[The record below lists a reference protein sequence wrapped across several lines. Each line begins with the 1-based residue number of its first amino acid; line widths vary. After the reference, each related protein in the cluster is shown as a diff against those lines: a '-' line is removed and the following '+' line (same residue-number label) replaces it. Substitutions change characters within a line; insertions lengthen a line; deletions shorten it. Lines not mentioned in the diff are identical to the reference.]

1 MSSLTAQGRK
11 LACQLWFSQ
20 AAVVLVCALAF
31 TGYSRAW
38 AWSAL
43 ASGLIVLLP
52 NAVFAWYVFRY
63 SGARQS
69 SLVMRSFFVGEVAKI
84 GLTLALFVFVYR
96 YMDVLLIPLCL
107 TYLAVLIVNLLAPVI
122 FNNNE

>member
-11 LACQLWFSQ
+11 LARRLWFCQ
-20 AAVVLVCALAF
+20 ASVILVCTLAF
-31 TGYSRAW
+31 TGYNREW

-43 ASGLIVLLP
+43 ASGLVVLLP
-52 NAVFAWYVFRY
+52 NAVFAWCAFRY

-69 SLVMRSFFVGEVAKI
+69 NLVMRSFFVGEVAKI
-84 GLTLALFVFVYR
+84 SLTLALFFFVYR

-122 FNNNE
+122 F